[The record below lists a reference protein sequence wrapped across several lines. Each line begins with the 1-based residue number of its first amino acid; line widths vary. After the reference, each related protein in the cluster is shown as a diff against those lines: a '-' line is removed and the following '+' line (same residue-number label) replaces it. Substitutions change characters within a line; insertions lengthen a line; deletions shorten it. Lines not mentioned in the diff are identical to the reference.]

1 MCMKIFLVLIFLS
14 IYNDMY
20 SAVGY
25 NQGKRKIGEYLPV
38 ENNDLNSG
46 ISISSTGND
55 VWSGSWDEL
64 NAIVEKGKDG
74 LEGQIRTT
82 LLPATL
88 EDMKNIIVRDNR
100 LGWSLSPWSDN
111 SSIGNSWL
119 ELLWGEFRA
128 SIVRFVNL
136 KGEMVVY
143 EKKSGR
149 IVLDDRFDMRL
160 LWENMS
166 INLSTLVKDFS
177 FVRTKPK
184 EISDE
189 RILEFLSC
197 KIRGVDLGDNKNI
210 NNVNKVVAVT
220 IDFDYKFNTYH
231 IVNDVSV
238 INNNTINNF
247 HQTNVVFA
255 NVRLTYQQVTQI
267 AVALLNVSM
276 NMRVSQTAISRSS
289 SVKVVNN
296 VFTTTPMRCVKV
308 DLSQFEDNIQEII
321 AAYKALNKNLESAI
335 EASQTTTN
343 SFKLNYRMADV
354 KGMIARGNAIQ
365 AEQRKRWEEGF
376 AEFTRC
382 VTVLNDR
389 TAKLESEFQ
398 SLPIENISVKDMN
411 LIRKRVFRPILPYIR
426 KTLEIAKRA
435 DPDIADSIIKQFSA
449 LEKFISDDNTKFEY

>member
-1 MCMKIFLVLIFLS
+1 MHTKVLFAFIS
-14 IYNDMY
+14 ILLFNYLY

-25 NQGKRKIGEYLPV
+25 DQGRRKISEYSPV
-38 ENNDLNSG
+38 ENNEFNNG

-64 NAIVEKGKDG
+64 NAIVEKGKEGLDG
-74 LEGQIRTT
+74 QVRTI

-88 EDMKNIIVRDNR
+88 EDMKNIIARDNR
-100 LGWSLSPWSDN
+100 LGWSLSPWSD
-111 SSIGNSWL
+111 SSNIGNSWL
-119 ELLWGEFRA
+119 ELLWSKFKV

-136 KGEMVVY
+136 NGEMVVY

-149 IVLDDRFDMRL
+149 IVLDDRFDIRL
-160 LWENMS
+160 LWDKMS
-166 INLSTLVKDFS
+166 INLSTVVSGFS

-197 KIRGVDLGDNKNI
+197 KIRGVDLEDSKNT
-210 NNVNKVVAVT
+210 NNMNKVVAVT
-220 IDFDYKFNTYH
+220 IDLDYESNTYH

-247 HQTNVVFA
+247 HQTNVMFA
-255 NVRLTYQQVTQI
+255 NVRLTYQQLTQI
-267 AVALLNVSM
+267 AVALNVSM

-296 VFTTTPMRCVKV
+296 VFTTTPTRSVRV

-335 EASQTTTN
+335 EASKAPTN
-343 SFKLNYRMADV
+343 ASKSNCRMADV

-365 AEQRKRWEEGF
+365 AEQRKRWEDGF
-376 AEFTRC
+376 AEFTQC

-449 LEKFISDDNTKFEY
+449 LEKSISDDDTKFEY